1 MNNDILNKVVL
12 DKFTNDDID
21 KVVDLWNENAYGKTI
36 YAEMDTLEFKE
47 KFLNNPNYSSDGSVV
62 ARIGDEI
69 IGFGNAIYYL
79 NSDPEKSPGYITM
92 IVVKEKYQRN
102 GIGTKILNYLENYLR
117 SCGRKFI
124 RNYFGSPINLKWYV
138 PGYYK
143 HEHMGAPAVPYNSPY
158 YYLLLANN
166 YYSNGQ
172 QDAFHIDLTN
182 FKMPTKVLEKIKEN
196 EKDGYTITF
205 YDEKLHHGFDEM
217 FDALQN
223 EGFRQTVKRVLS
235 DKNHAPLII
244 VQKDGEI
251 LGFTGPVKTEESKRA
266 SLGGV
271 AIHPKA
277 QKRGLGK
284 TMFCFLCEKSKE
296 NGAKFMTLFTGS
308 DNRARNIY
316 LYAGLKIVQSFNIM
330 RKDL

>member
-1 MNNDILNKVVL
+1 MMNNIELKQFSKDY
-12 DKFTNDDID
+12 TEQ
-21 KVVDLWNENAYGKTI
+21 VVDLWNKNAYGKTI
-36 YAEMDTLEFKE
+36 YAELSKEEFE
-47 KFLNNPNYSSDGSVV
+47 NKFYNNPNYKDEGSVL
-62 ARIGDEI
+62 AFDGDKL

-79 NSDPEKSPGYITM
+79 NSDPQTSGGYISM
-92 IVVKEKYQRN
+92 IVVEESYQRH
-102 GIGTKILNYLENYLR
+102 GIGTKILKHLESYLKSE
-117 SCGRKFI
+117 GRLFI
-124 RNYFGSPINLKWYV
+124 RNYFGCPINLKWYV
-138 PGYYK
+138 PGYYH
-143 HEHMGAPAVPYNSPY
+143 HEHMGAPAVPYNTPY
-158 YYLLLANN
+158 YYLLLANK

-172 QDAFHIDLTN
+172 QDAFHVDLTK
-182 FKMPTKVLEKIKEN
+182 FKMPEEVIQKIKEN

-223 EGFRQTVKRVLS
+223 EGFRNTVHRVIS
-235 DKNHAPLII
+235 QKNHAPLII
-244 VQKDGEI
+244 AQKDGEI
-251 LGFTGPVKTEESKRA
+251 LGFTGPVKTEASGRG

-284 TMFCFLCEKSKE
+284 TMFCYLCEKSKE

-330 RKDL
+330 RKEL